1 MDMELPRR
9 FSGGRMS
16 LKDDLDIDFN
26 DASRAST
33 PMSILSSKSEGRRRE
48 RSSHHHTTDDYKR
61 KIARLKSE
69 LEMEKA
75 RNKQVY
81 RDKSEEIK
89 LIRESYAQDRNR
101 EYRELEK
108 KLSLEKQ
115 KEVEILQENII
126 KRKDEELQQVFRYK
140 EDEVKN
146 LNEKLKK
153 EKETKMVTEEKK
165 REYKEELRKMKEE
178 LQGLKEEK
186 EKIEKEYSKK
196 CDDEN
201 KKEKE
206 FSELKEGYDAELRRI
221 IGESKKLAMGN
232 LQKLKKAEKALV
244 NDGSALNEDDD
255 LSLLDRMTPFSD
267 YSSRAPSTSLGFRL
281 EDLKLDDLRI
291 EEEDIEN
298 LLASAQPAPSAFTK
312 VRRQTPVSLPSKSP
326 NLVSPRPFSVA
337 SDAGDLD
344 STLEVTKRVQIKA
357 NPRNTKKNRRLSE
370 DKDKQLQRKVSELQ
384 TQTQRLER
392 KIALLKTEND
402 LLKKKQDDQRPL
414 EEKIKAL
421 KKRNAELAAIARRLE
436 EKAKHLQQEN
446 MKKIRDETGQHDS
459 EYLKKMFARQR
470 AKDLAEHAKAM
481 LSKDRE
487 IEDLRKKCQEL
498 ADALSNTDFL
508 GPENSQMYE
517 EKEELVSIIKQAAK
531 ERLQLE
537 KQLAKSKPTP
547 GTQTEAKKLK
557 ELEVT
562 NEALEKEIARLEKA
576 KSETERLE
584 IELAQKKI
592 ECETLTEE
600 IRLERVKSRFI
611 YTVVQETASQ
621 NTQLTIQVSD
631 LQQRLQQLE
640 KVNEECN
647 VLRLNLT
654 EAQHECDIA
663 RNERNTLQT
672 KVHDLESVV
681 KTLQESADKLTNL
694 ENDYQT
700 TKQKLHEKQSEILT
714 LQKDQDIK
722 SKDHEE
728 VVTSL
733 QNKIEELK
741 ESCHKQE
748 QQHLELTQELK
759 TLQAATNQHHLVD
772 NWAHISHPGGDNS
785 GKKHNNNPHNSSAI
799 RSPVHENFHPT
810 NINSQESLP
819 GKLVNGS
826 DNTQV
831 DSTKSLDTGF
841 ADDDTVELENSNEP
855 SPDQAQPPP
864 GPYED
869 PELYEIAKKLTELE
883 AADSEEENLPTEEK
897 GDDSGM
903 ESNREMRVKPVENGH
918 SGEDSRRSGLGMKGP
933 LQVYIAKY
941 TYDPFQHSPNENPDA
956 ELPINTGDYLLV
968 YGDMDEDAFYDGELI
983 DGRRGLVPSNFIEKV
998 KDEDLADFHA
1008 AVAGFAHHEDDS
1020 NAPSSILQDLD
1031 FDSSE
1036 ETDEKPL
1043 PAKTAVQDHKN
1054 TITPLSHTHNDLDE
1068 IESEIANRSM
1078 PSVAKIQSPDA
1089 KPGIPCPHKLTLD
1102 RQLTS
1107 SILISWRPPTEE
1119 VLVKSYHIYVDGDFK
1134 ASVKSNER
1142 TKALVENVDSRN
1154 VHRVSVRCLTN
1165 IGQSCDQQCTILL
1178 GKDAVP
1184 IPSQLS
1190 VSDIT
1195 PNSATISWLPGN
1207 SNYQHT
1213 LSINGREARV
1223 VKPGVFTYIITGLV
1237 SDTDH
1242 NVVVSAQSLTGENK
1256 GDNLSASIDFRTP
1269 AGGLPEPPI
1278 NIQVEAGPQE
1288 GTLLLTWFPV
1298 TIDTSGSSNGA
1309 MVTGYVVY
1317 ADGRRTKE
1325 ALGPTNDHIIL
1336 SAKDFLG
1343 FIPKQL
1349 LVRTV
1354 TRDGQ
1359 ESAESQLV
1367 RLPQTLIKEIT
1378 AGAAKSIA
1386 TEALV
1391 KVTDGQRSHVE
1402 RALDTDPS
1410 LMYRELPQEEASA
1423 VTLTLNAAQTGR
1435 HVDDYSDT
1443 SSSSELSDIPEVEEE
1458 DTASHASVH
1467 IHRSPSLDDCLR
1479 SPAKANDTTE
1489 LVPAPSGGSPT
1500 NKQEE
1505 TTVPIV
1511 VHAPQRIVPAIE
1523 ITRDS
1528 SSERGNSVSED
1539 EATSPTK
1546 FNRNSVKSDSPTRS
1560 LPSRN
1565 SPSHSNKDRLPGYQE
1580 NSDGRDDVREKGK
1593 VKQQVELFNKLQ
1605 NNQTQESS
1613 HGPVSLTGVKVEN
1626 DLQDNSIKLNLDNR
1640 TSPQDVLHSPVT
1652 LVNGKA
1658 FSDQDSN
1665 ANELLSNDLSP
1676 SGRRHPEVPSLDLNE
1691 ISVDESAEVDSISG
1705 EINPPVDDTRIR
1717 LFVALFDYDP
1727 ISMSP
1732 NVDCIDEE
1740 LPFKEGQIIKI
1751 YGDKDQDGFYRG
1763 ECNNRIGFVPCN
1775 MVSEIQVDDADLAEQ
1790 LLKESQEA
1798 FSMHSHLTVGPESQ
1812 HYNKS
1817 VESLETLEQNGVPI
1831 PLSPTVASRRMV
1843 ALYDYD
1849 PQELSPNVDSEVE
1862 LPFRI
1867 GDILYIYGDMD
1878 DDGFYMAELNGH
1890 RGLVPSN
1897 FLQDAP
1903 LQEEDPHEA
1912 TSIVSPARSGESLNH
1927 ITGSHQSDL
1936 GLDKTSNMG
1945 PSPTVESVQPDWVES
1960 ATHNHTPTRSRSAT
1974 PDEIRQKKKST
1985 GGILSKG
1992 KNIFKKLTR

>member
-9 FSGGRMS
+9 FSGGRLS
-16 LKDDLDIDFN
+16 LKDDFDIDFN

-48 RSSHHHTTDDYKR
+48 RSSHHHTPEDYKR

-81 RDKSEEIK
+81 REKSDEIK

-108 KLSLEKQ
+108 KLNLEKQ

-140 EDEVKN
+140 EDEMKN
-146 LNEKLKK
+146 LNEKLRK

-165 REYKEELRKMKEE
+165 REYKETLRKMQEE
-178 LQGLKEEK
+178 LEKLKEEK
-186 EKIEKEYSKK
+186 NKIESDYSKK

-244 NDGSALNEDDD
+244 NEGSALNEDDD
-255 LSLLDRMTPFSD
+255 ISLLDRMTPFSD

-337 SDAGDLD
+337 SDVGDLD

-357 NPRNTKKNRRLSE
+357 KPSNIKKNRRLSE

-446 MKKIRDETGQHDS
+446 MKKIRDESGQHDS

-498 ADALSNTDFL
+498 ADALSNTDIL

-537 KQLAKSKPTP
+537 KQLAKSKPP
-547 GTQTEAKKLK
+547 AGTQAEARKLK

-562 NEALEKEIARLEKA
+562 NEALEKEITRLEKA

-584 IELAQKKI
+584 VELAQKKI
-592 ECETLTEE
+592 ECETLAEE
-600 IRLERVKSRFI
+600 VRLEKLKSERLE
-611 YTVVQETASQ
+611 TVVQETASK

-700 TKQKLHEKQSEILT
+700 TKQKLHEKQSEILS
-714 LQKDQDIK
+714 LQKDQDTK
-722 SKDHEE
+722 SKDYEE

-733 QNKIEELK
+733 QNKIEELR
-741 ESCHKQE
+741 ESCRKQE
-748 QQHLELTQELK
+748 QHHQEVTQELK
-759 TLQAATNQHHLVD
+759 SLQANQHPLVD

-785 GKKHNNNPHNSSAI
+785 GKKYNNNPHNSSG
-799 RSPVHENFHPT
+799 SPVHENFHPT
-810 NINSQESLP
+810 NISSQESLP

-826 DNTQV
+826 DTTQV

-841 ADDDTVELENSNEP
+841 ADDDTVELEPSNEP

-883 AADSEEENLPTEEK
+883 AADSEEENVHTEEK
-897 GDDSGM
+897 EDDSGM

-918 SGEDSRRSGLGMKGP
+918 AGEDSRRSALGKKGP

-956 ELPINTGDYLLV
+956 ELPISTGDYLLV

-983 DGRRGLVPSNFIEKV
+983 DGRRGLVPSNFVEKV
-998 KDEDLADFHA
+998 KDEDLAEFHA
-1008 AVAGFAHHEDDS
+1008 AMAGFAHHEEDS
-1020 NAPSSILQDLD
+1020 NAPSSIQQDLD

-1036 ETDEKPL
+1036 ETDDKSL
-1043 PAKTAVQDHKN
+1043 PVIAALRDHKN
-1054 TITPLSHTHNDLDE
+1054 NAAPLSHTHHDLDE
-1068 IESEIANRSM
+1068 IESEITCRSRT
-1078 PSVAKIQSPDA
+1078 SVVKIESPDA

-1107 SILISWRPPTEE
+1107 SILISWCPPPED
-1119 VLVKSYHIYVDGDFK
+1119 VIIKSYHVYIDGDFK
-1134 ASVKSNER
+1134 AIVKSNER
-1142 TKALVENVDSRN
+1142 TKALVENVDSRTI
-1154 VHRVSVRCLTN
+1154 HRVSVRCLTN
-1165 IGQSCDQQCTILL
+1165 LGQSADQQCTILV
-1178 GKDAVP
+1178 GK
-1184 IPSQLS
+1184 
-1190 VSDIT
+1190 
-1195 PNSATISWLPGN
+1195 
-1207 SNYQHT
+1207 
-1213 LSINGREARV
+1213 
-1223 VKPGVFTYIITGLV
+1223 GLV

-1242 NVVVSAQSLTGENK
+1242 NVAVSAQSLTGENK
-1256 GDNLSASIDFRTP
+1256 AENLSASVDFKTP

-1278 NIQVEAGPQE
+1278 NIQVESGPQE
-1288 GTLLLTWFPV
+1288 GTLLLTWLPV
-1298 TIDTSGSSNGA
+1298 TIDPSGFSNGA

-1325 ALGPTNDHIIL
+1325 AQGPTNDHIIL
-1336 SAKDFLG
+1336 SANDFLG

-1367 RLPQTLIKEIT
+1367 RLPQTLIREIT

-1386 TEALV
+1386 TEALI

-1402 RALDTDPS
+1402 RTLETDPS
-1410 LMYRELPQEEASA
+1410 LMFREVPQEQEAA
-1423 VTLTLNAAQTGR
+1423 VTLMLNATKADR
-1435 HVDDYSDT
+1435 HLDDYSDT

-1467 IHRSPSLDDCLR
+1467 IHRSTSLDDPLR
-1479 SPAKANDTTE
+1479 SPVKVTDTIEVLQT
-1489 LVPAPSGGSPT
+1489 PPSGHKSPGS
-1500 NKQEE
+1500 KQEE
-1505 TTVPIV
+1505 TTALV
-1511 VHAPQRIVPAIE
+1511 ASTQRIVPAIE

-1528 SSERGNSVSED
+1528 SSERGNSLSED
-1539 EATSPTK
+1539 ESTSPTK
-1546 FNRNSVKSDSPTRS
+1546 FNRNSAVKTDSPISRS
-1560 LPSRN
+1560 LPTQH
-1565 SPSHSNKDRLPGYQE
+1565 SPSKDRRVPGYSE
-1580 NSDGRDDVREKGK
+1580 NSDGRSDAHENSDGRSDVQEKGK

-1605 NNQTQESS
+1605 NNHTEDSS
-1613 HGPVSLTGVKVEN
+1613 QGCVLLTGVKMEN
-1626 DLQDNSIKLNLDNR
+1626 DLPNNSIQLNLDNR
-1640 TSPQDVLHSPVT
+1640 TSPQDVLNSPMT
-1652 LVNGKA
+1652 LVNGKPFA
-1658 FSDQDSN
+1658 DQDSN

-1705 EINPPVDDTRIR
+1705 EINPPVEDTRIR

-1763 ECNNRIGFVPCN
+1763 ECNNRVGFVPCN

-1798 FSMHSHLTVGPESQ
+1798 FSMHSNLSVGPDSQ
-1812 HYNKS
+1812 HYHKS
-1817 VESLETLEQNGVPI
+1817 VESLDTLEQNGLPI
-1831 PLSPTVASRRMV
+1831 PLSPTVTSRRMV

-1867 GDILYIYGDMD
+1867 GDIMFIFGDMD
-1878 DDGFYMAELNGH
+1878 DDGFFMAELNGH

-1927 ITGSHQSDL
+1927 ISGSHQSDL
-1936 GLDKTSNMG
+1936 GLDKTSNVG
-1945 PSPTVESVQPDWVES
+1945 QSPTVESVQPDWVES
-1960 ATHNHTPTRSRSAT
+1960 ASHNHTPIRSRSAT
-1974 PDEIRQKKKST
+1974 PDDIRQKKKNS

>member
-9 FSGGRMS
+9 FSGGRLS
-16 LKDDLDIDFN
+16 LKDDFDIDFN

-48 RSSHHHTTDDYKR
+48 RSSHHHTPEDYKR

-81 RDKSEEIK
+81 REKSDEIK

-108 KLSLEKQ
+108 KLNLEKQ

-140 EDEVKN
+140 EDEMKN
-146 LNEKLKK
+146 LNEKLRK

-165 REYKEELRKMKEE
+165 REYKETLRKMQEE
-178 LQGLKEEK
+178 LEKLKEEK
-186 EKIEKEYSKK
+186 NKIESDYSKK

-244 NDGSALNEDDD
+244 NEGSALNEDDD
-255 LSLLDRMTPFSD
+255 ISLLDRMTPFSD

-337 SDAGDLD
+337 SDVGDLD

-357 NPRNTKKNRRLSE
+357 KPSNIKKNRRLSE

-446 MKKIRDETGQHDS
+446 MKKIRDESGQHDS

-498 ADALSNTDFL
+498 ADALSNTDIL

-537 KQLAKSKPTP
+537 KQLAKSKPP
-547 GTQTEAKKLK
+547 AGTQAEARKLK

-562 NEALEKEIARLEKA
+562 NEALEKEITRLEKA

-584 IELAQKKI
+584 VELAQKKI
-592 ECETLTEE
+592 ECETLAEE
-600 IRLERVKSRFI
+600 VRLEKLKSERLE
-611 YTVVQETASQ
+611 TVVQETASK

-700 TKQKLHEKQSEILT
+700 TKQKLHEKQSEILS
-714 LQKDQDIK
+714 LQKDQDTK
-722 SKDHEE
+722 SKDYEE

-733 QNKIEELK
+733 QNKIEELR
-741 ESCHKQE
+741 ESCRKQE
-748 QQHLELTQELK
+748 QHHQEVTQELK
-759 TLQAATNQHHLVD
+759 SLQANQHPLVD

-785 GKKHNNNPHNSSAI
+785 GKKYNNNPHNSSG
-799 RSPVHENFHPT
+799 SPVHENFHPT
-810 NINSQESLP
+810 NISSQESLP

-826 DNTQV
+826 DTTQV

-841 ADDDTVELENSNEP
+841 ADDDTVELEPSNEP

-883 AADSEEENLPTEEK
+883 AADSEEENVHTEEK
-897 GDDSGM
+897 EDDSGM

-918 SGEDSRRSGLGMKGP
+918 AGEDSRRSALGKKGP

-956 ELPINTGDYLLV
+956 ELPISTGDYLLV

-983 DGRRGLVPSNFIEKV
+983 DGRRGLVPSNFVEKV
-998 KDEDLADFHA
+998 KDEDLAEFHA
-1008 AVAGFAHHEDDS
+1008 AMAGFAHHEEDS
-1020 NAPSSILQDLD
+1020 NAPSSIQQDLD

-1036 ETDEKPL
+1036 ETDDKSL
-1043 PAKTAVQDHKN
+1043 PVIAALRDHKN
-1054 TITPLSHTHNDLDE
+1054 NAAPLSHTHHDLDE
-1068 IESEIANRSM
+1068 IESEITCRSRT
-1078 PSVAKIQSPDA
+1078 SVVKIESPDA
-1089 KPGIPCPHKLTLD
+1089 KP
-1102 RQLTS
+1102 
-1107 SILISWRPPTEE
+1107 
-1119 VLVKSYHIYVDGDFK
+1119 
-1134 ASVKSNER
+1134 
-1142 TKALVENVDSRN
+1142 
-1154 VHRVSVRCLTN
+1154 
-1165 IGQSCDQQCTILL
+1165 
-1178 GKDAVP
+1178 
-1184 IPSQLS
+1184 
-1190 VSDIT
+1190 
-1195 PNSATISWLPGN
+1195 
-1207 SNYQHT
+1207 
-1213 LSINGREARV
+1213 
-1223 VKPGVFTYIITGLV
+1223 GLV

-1242 NVVVSAQSLTGENK
+1242 NVAVSAQSLTGENK
-1256 GDNLSASIDFRTP
+1256 AENLSASVDFKTP

-1278 NIQVEAGPQE
+1278 NIQVESGPQE
-1288 GTLLLTWFPV
+1288 GTLLLTWLPV
-1298 TIDTSGSSNGA
+1298 TIDPSGFSNGA

-1325 ALGPTNDHIIL
+1325 AQGPTNDHIIL
-1336 SAKDFLG
+1336 SANDFLG

-1367 RLPQTLIKEIT
+1367 RLPQTLIREIT

-1386 TEALV
+1386 TEALI

-1402 RALDTDPS
+1402 RTLETDPS
-1410 LMYRELPQEEASA
+1410 LMFREVPQEQEAA
-1423 VTLTLNAAQTGR
+1423 VTLMLNATKADR
-1435 HVDDYSDT
+1435 HLDDYSDT

-1467 IHRSPSLDDCLR
+1467 IHRSTSLDDPLR
-1479 SPAKANDTTE
+1479 SPVKVTDTIEVLQT
-1489 LVPAPSGGSPT
+1489 PPSGHKSPGS
-1500 NKQEE
+1500 KQEE
-1505 TTVPIV
+1505 TTALV
-1511 VHAPQRIVPAIE
+1511 ASTQRIVPAIE

-1528 SSERGNSVSED
+1528 SSERGNSLSED
-1539 EATSPTK
+1539 ESTSPTK
-1546 FNRNSVKSDSPTRS
+1546 FNRNSAVKTDSPISRS
-1560 LPSRN
+1560 LPTQH
-1565 SPSHSNKDRLPGYQE
+1565 SPSKDRRVPGYSE
-1580 NSDGRDDVREKGK
+1580 NSDGRSDAHENSDGRSDVQEKGK

-1605 NNQTQESS
+1605 NNHTEDSS
-1613 HGPVSLTGVKVEN
+1613 QGCVLLTGVKMEN
-1626 DLQDNSIKLNLDNR
+1626 DLPNNSIQLNLDNR
-1640 TSPQDVLHSPVT
+1640 TSPQDVLNSPMT
-1652 LVNGKA
+1652 LVNGKPFA
-1658 FSDQDSN
+1658 DQDSN

-1705 EINPPVDDTRIR
+1705 EINPPVEDTRIR

-1763 ECNNRIGFVPCN
+1763 ECNNRVGFVPCN

-1798 FSMHSHLTVGPESQ
+1798 FSMHSNLSVGPDSQ
-1812 HYNKS
+1812 HYHKS
-1817 VESLETLEQNGVPI
+1817 VESLDTLEQNGLPI
-1831 PLSPTVASRRMV
+1831 PLSPTVTSRRMV

-1867 GDILYIYGDMD
+1867 GDIMFIFGDMD
-1878 DDGFYMAELNGH
+1878 DDGFFMAELNGH

-1927 ITGSHQSDL
+1927 ISGSHQSDL
-1936 GLDKTSNMG
+1936 GLDKTSNVG
-1945 PSPTVESVQPDWVES
+1945 QSPTVESVQPDWVES
-1960 ATHNHTPTRSRSAT
+1960 ASHNHTPIRSRSAT
-1974 PDEIRQKKKST
+1974 PDDIRQKKKNS